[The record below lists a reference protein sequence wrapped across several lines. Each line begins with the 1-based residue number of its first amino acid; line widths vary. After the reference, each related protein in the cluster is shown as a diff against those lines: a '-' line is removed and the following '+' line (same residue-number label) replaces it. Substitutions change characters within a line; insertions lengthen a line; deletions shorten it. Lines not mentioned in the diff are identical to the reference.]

1 VDEVVSDMTPLDKTA
16 AVEAARSRGPVL
28 MVGDGINDAPALA
41 AADVGVA
48 MGARGAAASSE
59 AADVVILVDRLDRL
73 VSAVHIARRS
83 RAIALQSVGVGIGL
97 SMAGMLAAAFGYL
110 TPVQGALL
118 QEAIDVAVILN
129 ALRALGGA
137 RRGRGRRRALGREEL
152 LALEAEHRVLAE
164 VLDQIRLTAERI
176 RDLPG
181 PVAQM
186 ELAALEEALRGRLIP
201 HERHDDEEVYA
212 RIRGREGS
220 PDVLAGMS
228 RTHRE
233 MQRQVHTF
241 GLLRR
246 AVPAAGPT
254 EAQREQIQ
262 RLLYGLEAI
271 TRLHFAQEEEIYRL
285 LEAD

>member
-1 VDEVVSDMTPLDKTA
+1 
-16 AVEAARSRGPVL
+16 
-28 MVGDGINDAPALA
+28 
-41 AADVGVA
+41 

-73 VSAVHIARRS
+73 VSALRIAQRS
-83 RAIALQSVGVGIGL
+83 RAIALQSVGVGLGL
-97 SMAGMLAAAFGYL
+97 SFAGMLAAAFGYL
-110 TPVQGALL
+110 SPVQGALL
-118 QEAIDVAVILN
+118 QEGIDVAVILN
-129 ALRALGGA
+129 ALRALGGP
-137 RRGRGRRRALGREEL
+137 RRGGRHPQALGRDDL
-152 LALEAEHRVLAE
+152 LALEAEHHGLAE
-164 VLDQIRLTAERI
+164 VLDQIRTTAERM

-181 PVAQM
+181 PAVQA
-186 ELAALEEALRGRLIP
+186 ELAALDQALRGRLLP

-212 RIRGREGS
+212 RIRRQDGS

-246 AVPAAGPT
+246 AIPPQGPSGL
-254 EAQREQIQ
+254 QRDQIQ
-262 RLLYGLEAI
+262 RLLHGLEAI